1 MHTRRHISVMVRFGG
16 AVTVLLFVLIGI
28 GLRHGTAEEPGTAGS
43 SATARHFE
51 TNVAPLLARHCLE
64 CHDSETR
71 DGGLDL
77 SRKDAAFAGG
87 DSGKAIVPG
96 KSGESPLWEYVE
108 IDVMPKN
115 RAALSDEEKRLLRKW
130 IDGGAVWSIETLDP
144 DVYAS
149 TAPMP
154 GGWLQR
160 LTVPEYIE
168 TVRSAVG
175 VDIDAEARRIL
186 PRDQRADGFSNT
198 AYNLAVDLGHVEAYA
213 RLAAV
218 IVSRMDISAFAAE
231 HSSCNELTE
240 SCLRETIAGIG
251 KWLLRGPLEDQE
263 ISSYLT
269 LASAVQ
275 EEGGHFDEVVGY
287 IVEAMLQSPR
297 FLYRVERQI
306 GDGTPHPADDYEIAS
321 RISYIL
327 WGAPPDRELM
337 RAADAGEL
345 TDPQR
350 LESHVQRML
359 EDPRAVDRSLQF
371 IHDWIDLDRL
381 ATLRPNPERF
391 PQWNAQ
397 LAADMQAEMRAFFE
411 ELVWKE
417 NRPLWDL
424 LNAQFTY
431 ATPRLAHHYGL
442 FAGSREQEDTES
454 VPRVTKGMQVL
465 YRFDEGGGKTV
476 RDASGK
482 GDPLD
487 LTITDPSGVRWRPQ
501 GGLEI
506 HSNTLISRERPPHRL
521 IEALK
526 KSKAITIEAWITP
539 ADTVQA
545 GPARIVTLSN
555 GISSRNVTLGQ
566 DGDRIDVRLRTSNT
580 DGNGMPSLRSPGGS
594 VAAAPMHV
602 VYSRDAS
609 GTAIVYIDGQEAG
622 REKVEGDFS
631 NWDDRFLL
639 AVGNELS
646 KDRLWQGT
654 LHLIG
659 LYDRARSVEE
669 VRQNHAAGGG
679 TLEDDV
685 ASLAVQAAWEQADKS
700 DLLALYR
707 FDEGDGRTVR
717 DRSGTET
724 GLDLQID
731 NHDAARWGTGGLTV
745 YESTLISGPNP
756 PKKFIETVKRSK
768 ALTLEAWIT
777 PANLTQD
784 GPARIVTLSSGTSQR
799 NFTLGQEGNRY
810 DVRIRAGKTDHNGM
824 PGLAGRSGAVETA
837 LTHVVFTVESSG
849 QARLFVNGEEQASTN
864 VGGDFS
870 SWNDGYQLAL
880 ANETS
885 KDRPWLGTY
894 HLVAIYGRALS
905 AEEIESRGAGMI
917 RYDVA
922 DNPARGGL
930 LTQGSVLTIG
940 GDEASMVTRGLFVL
954 HDLLYSRVGNPPA
967 CVDTTPVPTEPGMS
981 MRAIAEARLADASCT
996 GCHSKF
1002 EPLAFG
1008 LEKFDGIGAWHEQD
1022 EHGNQLR
1029 EDGEI
1034 LFPGRKEPVS
1044 YETSTELMDLL
1055 AGSDRVQMAITRKVT
1070 QFALGRPLTPAD
1082 IPIVQK
1088 IHETAS
1094 RNGGTYQALITEI
1107 IKSDLVRM
1115 TRTVSDAH

>member
-1 MHTRRHISVMVRFGG
+1 MAITGG
-16 AVTVLLFVLIGI
+16 AFMLLLCAVIALTGP
-28 GLRHGTAEEPGTAGS
+28 RDSQAQQPAGGES
-43 SATARHFE
+43 SAAERHFE
-51 TNVAPLLARHCLE
+51 THVAPLLARHCLE
-64 CHDSETR
+64 CHDSENR
-71 DGGLDL
+71 EGGLDL
-77 SRKDAAFAGG
+77 TRKQAAFSGG
-87 DSGKAIVPG
+87 ESGQAIVPG
-96 KSGESPLWEYVE
+96 KSSESPLWEYVE
-108 IDVMPKN
+108 TDEMPRN
-115 RAALSDEEKRLLRKW
+115 RAALSAEEKKLLREW
-130 IDGGAVWSIETLDP
+130 IDAGAVWSIEEIDP

-149 TAPMP
+149 TASVA

-175 VDIDAEARRIL
+175 VDIEVEARRIL

-213 RLAAV
+213 RLAAI
-218 IVSRMDISAFAAE
+218 IVSRMDVPVFAAE
-231 HSSCNELTE
+231 HASCNDLSE
-240 SCLRETIAGIG
+240 SCLRETVAGIG
-251 KWLLRGPLEDQE
+251 KWLLRGPLEDRE
-263 ISSYLT
+263 IETYLS
-269 LASAVQ
+269 LAKAVQ
-275 EEGGHFDEVVGY
+275 EEGGDFDEAVSYV
-287 IVEAMLQSPR
+287 IEAMLQSPR
-297 FLYRVERQI
+297 FLYRVERQV
-306 GDGTPHPADDYEIAS
+306 GDGGSRPASDYELAS

-345 TDPQR
+345 TDLQR

-359 EDPRAVDRSLQF
+359 QDPRAVERSLQF

-397 LAADMQAEMRAFFE
+397 LAADMQSETRAFFE
-411 ELVWKE
+411 DLVWKE

-442 FAGSREQEDTES
+442 FAGPRKEDRTDS
-454 VPRVTKGMQVL
+454 VPRVAKGLQAL
-465 YRFDEGGGKTV
+465 YRFDEGAGTTV
-476 RDASGK
+476 HDRSGRD
-482 GDPLD
+482 DPLD
-487 LTITDPSGVRWRPQ
+487 LTIVDPAGVRWRPR

-506 HSNTLISRERPPHRL
+506 HSNTLISHEKPPRRL
-521 IEALK
+521 TEDLK

-539 ADTVQA
+539 ADTVQP

-555 GISSRNVTLGQ
+555 GISNRNFTLGQ
-566 DGDRIDVRLRTSNT
+566 DGDRFETRLRTSET
-580 DGNGMPSLRSPGGS
+580 DRNGHPSLSTPRGS
-594 VAAAPMHV
+594 VVTAPVHV
-602 VYSRDAS
+602 VYTRDAS
-609 GTAIVYIDGQEAG
+609 GNATFYIDGQEAG
-622 REKVEGDFS
+622 RQKVEGDFS

-654 LHLIG
+654 LDLIA
-659 LYDRARSVEE
+659 LYDRALSLEE

-679 TLEDDV
+679 TPEDDI
-685 ASLAVQAAWEQADKS
+685 APLAVQAAWEQADKS

-707 FDEGDGRTVR
+707 FDEGDGKTVR

-731 NHDAARWGTGGLTV
+731 NPDAARWGTAGLTV
-745 YESTLISGPNP
+745 YDATLIAGSNP
-756 PKKFIETVKRSK
+756 PRKLVEAVKKSK
-768 ALTLEAWIT
+768 ALTLEAWVT

-784 GPARIVTLSSGTSQR
+784 GPARILTLSSGTSQR
-799 NFTLGQEGNRY
+799 NFTLGQDGNRY
-810 DVRIRAGKTDHNGM
+810 DVRIRAGRTDQNGI

-849 QARLFVNGEEQASTN
+849 QAKLYVNGEEQASRN

-870 SWNDGYQLAL
+870 KWDDGYQLAL

-905 AEEIESRGAGMI
+905 AEEIQSRGAGMI

-967 CVDTTPVPTEPGMS
+967 DIDTTPVPSEPGMS

-996 GCHSKF
+996 GCHAKF

-1044 YETSTELMDLL
+1044 YETSAELMDLL

-1082 IPIVQK
+1082 IPIVEK
-1088 IHETAS
+1088 IHETAQK
-1094 RNGGTYQALITEI
+1094 NGGTYQTLITEI

-1115 TRTVSDAH
+1115 TRTVSE